1 MENDKNIDEDTA
13 EKAGVTDS
21 PMSTTLNMLAIET
34 IINMRCNEKEL
45 LIFQNFQITNSVPII
60 VERSLLHT
68 NITFDHFTHIL
79 NDPYIYS

>member
-1 MENDKNIDEDTA
+1 MENGKNIDEDTA

-45 LIFQNFQITNSVPII
+45 LIFQNFQNKF
-60 VERSLLHT
+60 RSY
-68 NITFDHFTHIL
+68 NCREKPFTYQY
-79 NDPYIYS
+79 YI

>member
-1 MENDKNIDEDTA
+1 MKIQQR
-13 EKAGVTDS
+13 KRGS
-21 PMSTTLNMLAIET
+21 QILQCPTTLNMLAIET